1 MLVLMEKFE
10 KGDLVYKMEG
20 LRRLICGVH
29 RSGCDNVVVT
39 TTVTAAAKA
48 VTGAGCL
55 SPMSTLMLLRLM
67 RIKVSDHKGKKV
79 YDMAEAGALFA
90 GLDVAGNRA
99 KGKARVSVV
108 LVRWRWILA
117 VLVMR
122 RA

>member
-20 LRRLICGVH
+20 LRRLICGVQ

-39 TTVTAAAKA
+39 TTVAAAAKA
-48 VTGAGCL
+48 VTGAGYL

-117 VLVMR
+117 VLVMG